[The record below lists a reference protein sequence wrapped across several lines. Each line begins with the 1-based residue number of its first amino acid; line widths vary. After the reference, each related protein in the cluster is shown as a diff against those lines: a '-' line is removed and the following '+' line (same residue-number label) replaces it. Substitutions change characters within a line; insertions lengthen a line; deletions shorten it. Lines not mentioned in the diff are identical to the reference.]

1 MKRKTQK
8 KLAEVAFVVAL
19 VAFAMSL
26 QFLDTIGPAGLLQF
40 VTFMI
45 SGGYI
50 VLFMYANWD
59 IVAGEKGED
68 RE

>member
-1 MKRKTQK
+1 MKRKIQK
-8 KLAEVAFVVAL
+8 RLAEAAFVLAL
-19 VAFAMSL
+19 VTFGMSL

-40 VTFMI
+40 VAFMV
-45 SGGYI
+45 SGGYV

-59 IVAGEKGED
+59 IVVGKKGED